1 LTSQSSQ
8 SHHQQQQQQA
18 QPQSQPQA
26 TRGTIHVRQMQWTD
40 PKTNLPGT
48 YTGQVN
54 AQFVPHGHGLM
65 EYDGSNGAVKEGEW
79 KNGRYRRSNNNNN
92 ESGGNSRSR
101 SKSRDGRRR
110 SRSRSTDR
118 RQEVR
123 SSSRSAMQQQ
133 QPVAC

>member
-8 SHHQQQQQQA
+8 SHHQQQQQA

-65 EYDGSNGAVKEGEW
+65 EYDGSNGTVKEGEW

-92 ESGGNSRSR
+92 ESGNSRSR

-133 QPVAC
+133 QQPVAC